1 MDDIYKDIEEDNLN
15 KKRKILIVF
24 DNMIANMLRNKK
36 LNPTVT
42 ELFIRVTKLNIS
54 LIYITHSYFAVPK
67 YIRLNCAQYCIMKIP
82 KKWELQQ
89 IAFNHSS
96 GIDFKHFTKM
106 YF

>member
-36 LNPTVT
+36 LSPTVT

-82 KKWELQQ
+82 KK
-89 IAFNHSS
+89 
-96 GIDFKHFTKM
+96 
-106 YF
+106 

>member
-15 KKRKILIVF
+15 KKCKILIVF

-82 KKWELQQ
+82 KK
-89 IAFNHSS
+89 
-96 GIDFKHFTKM
+96 
-106 YF
+106 

>member
-15 KKRKILIVF
+15 KKCKILIVF
-24 DNMIANMLRNKK
+24 DMIANMLRNKK

-82 KKWELQQ
+82 KK
-89 IAFNHSS
+89 
-96 GIDFKHFTKM
+96 
-106 YF
+106 

>member
-15 KKRKILIVF
+15 KKCKILIVF

-36 LNPTVT
+36 LNSTVT

-67 YIRLNCAQYCIMKIP
+67 YIRLNCAQHFVMKIP
-82 KKWELQQ
+82 KK
-89 IAFNHSS
+89 
-96 GIDFKHFTKM
+96 
-106 YF
+106 

>member
-15 KKRKILIVF
+15 KKCKILIVF

-82 KKWELQQ
+82 EK
-89 IAFNHSS
+89 
-96 GIDFKHFTKM
+96 
-106 YF
+106 

>member
-15 KKRKILIVF
+15 KKCKILIVF

-42 ELFIRVTKLNIS
+42 ELFVRVTKLNIS

-82 KKWELQQ
+82 KK
-89 IAFNHSS
+89 
-96 GIDFKHFTKM
+96 
-106 YF
+106 

>member
-1 MDDIYKDIEEDNLN
+1 MDDIQKDIEEDNLN
-15 KKRKILIVF
+15 KKCKILIVF

-82 KKWELQQ
+82 KK
-89 IAFNHSS
+89 
-96 GIDFKHFTKM
+96 
-106 YF
+106 

>member
-15 KKRKILIVF
+15 KKCKILIVF

-54 LIYITHSYFAVPK
+54 LIYVTHSYFAVPK

-82 KKWELQQ
+82 KK
-89 IAFNHSS
+89 
-96 GIDFKHFTKM
+96 
-106 YF
+106 

>member
-82 KKWELQQ
+82 KK
-89 IAFNHSS
+89 
-96 GIDFKHFTKM
+96 
-106 YF
+106 

>member
-15 KKRKILIVF
+15 KKCKILIVF

-36 LNPTVT
+36 LSPTVT

-82 KKWELQQ
+82 KK
-89 IAFNHSS
+89 
-96 GIDFKHFTKM
+96 
-106 YF
+106 

>member
-1 MDDIYKDIEEDNLN
+1 MDDIQKDIEEDNLN
-15 KKRKILIVF
+15 KKCKILIVF

-67 YIRLNCAQYCIMKIP
+67 YIRLNCAQYFIMKIP
-82 KKWELQQ
+82 KK
-89 IAFNHSS
+89 
-96 GIDFKHFTKM
+96 
-106 YF
+106 

>member
-15 KKRKILIVF
+15 KKCKILIVF

-67 YIRLNCAQYCIMKIP
+67 YIRLNCAQYCTMKIP
-82 KKWELQQ
+82 KK
-89 IAFNHSS
+89 
-96 GIDFKHFTKM
+96 
-106 YF
+106 

>member
-15 KKRKILIVF
+15 KKCKILIVF

-54 LIYITHSYFAVPK
+54 LICITHSYFAVPK

-82 KKWELQQ
+82 KK
-89 IAFNHSS
+89 
-96 GIDFKHFTKM
+96 
-106 YF
+106 

>member
-15 KKRKILIVF
+15 KKCKILIVF

-67 YIRLNCAQYCIMKIP
+67 YIRINCAQYCIMKIP
-82 KKWELQQ
+82 KK
-89 IAFNHSS
+89 
-96 GIDFKHFTKM
+96 
-106 YF
+106 